1 MGDFNFEITASSQH
15 DSTAPFIMGCYVVI
29 CVYFLLSIFVAIL
42 SDSFVLVSNQSHR
55 ASNLTDEEA
64 KRRVSARAIDDVQR
78 SIKTWS
84 SVAMKKKGGSSDA
97 NSDIT
102 FGGKKRVDALAS
114 IFAKKHQQKQGFQ
127 VLRAFRRSMMD
138 YNGGRGGVQGEGG
151 MEGHPPT
158 AEELALH
165 IGDLHDSV
173 TKGNAEVQ
181 RLHERLN
188 DLMALFAQ
196 KKE

>member
-1 MGDFNFEITASSQH
+1 
-15 DSTAPFIMGCYVVI
+15 
-29 CVYFLLSIFVAIL
+29 
-42 SDSFVLVSNQSHR
+42 
-55 ASNLTDEEA
+55 
-64 KRRVSARAIDDVQR
+64 
-78 SIKTWS
+78 
-84 SVAMKKKGGSSDA
+84 
-97 NSDIT
+97 
-102 FGGKKRVDALAS
+102 
-114 IFAKKHQQKQGFQ
+114 
-127 VLRAFRRSMMD
+127 MMD
-138 YNGGRGGVQGEGG
+138 YNGGRGGEQSEGG